1 MSDPIT
7 NDSRADRMS
16 DAAYDSDLDD
26 TTMDFDSRPTQE
38 DDTYHGEE
46 EDKENEDDTA
56 PLTILTTGTTSP
68 LTTMT
73 LTQIALLPEYPQTS
87 VNGYT
92 FCVHVDPKRATPE
105 LVLQDALQ
113 FQYCRKQKGPA
124 KRTSSQFLGGQAM
137 RYRYECTGVKR
148 CEYLDNSLATL
159 SHTHVT
165 SETWEQMRNSR
176 LNIYRTERD
185 ELCTLLLLGVFT
197 VVLHAQIRRSPAH
210 QFFAKCDTR
219 RFQGFAP
226 ERHFYRAVGD
236 KYNVEYLQ
244 NPFENGLPHELEQRD
259 TCGVVLSTRT
269 KLKDCDVDHPQ
280 GKGKLVR
287 VLCGVTFNIIIPF
300 DLQECPYY
308 LFTSHGI
315 HSHPPPPPT
324 KTPEALTQEIV
335 ALIRRANDPSLT
347 VATFLKSSF
356 LDEFCQ
362 KHNKSTFIQVHQ
374 SLSNLDR
381 LRQTIYREKLIMFPA
396 GQDMAGVQF
405 EKQMRHQD
413 PEEVYN
419 PL

>member
-46 EDKENEDDTA
+46 EDEENEDDTA
-56 PLTILTTGTTSP
+56 PLTVLTTGTTSP

-185 ELCTLLLLGVFT
+185 ERKKKSTSLYSAVTGRFHSGIACPNQKVSCAPVLRQMRHQT
-197 VVLHAQIRRSPAH
+197 VPGIRPWYIGCASWSWQTAN
-210 QFFAKCDTR
+210 T
-219 RFQGFAP
+219 

-315 HSHPPPPPT
+315 H
-324 KTPEALTQEIV
+324 
-335 ALIRRANDPSLT
+335 
-347 VATFLKSSF
+347 
-356 LDEFCQ
+356 
-362 KHNKSTFIQVHQ
+362 
-374 SLSNLDR
+374 
-381 LRQTIYREKLIMFPA
+381 
-396 GQDMAGVQF
+396 
-405 EKQMRHQD
+405 
-413 PEEVYN
+413 
-419 PL
+419 

>member
-46 EDKENEDDTA
+46 EDEENELFFLSILKPLLTA
-56 PLTILTTGTTSP
+56 IRSVFMSIRKEPH
-68 LTTMT
+68 
-73 LTQIALLPEYPQTS
+73 QT
-87 VNGYT
+87 
-92 FCVHVDPKRATPE
+92 
-105 LVLQDALQ
+105 
-113 FQYCRKQKGPA
+113 
-124 KRTSSQFLGGQAM
+124 
-137 RYRYECTGVKR
+137 
-148 CEYLDNSLATL
+148 TL

-185 ELCTLLLLGVFT
+185 ERKKKSTSLYSAVTGRFHSGIACPNQKVSCAPVLRQMRHQT
-197 VVLHAQIRRSPAH
+197 VSGIRPWYIGCASWSWQTAN
-210 QFFAKCDTR
+210 T
-219 RFQGFAP
+219 

-244 NPFENGLPHELEQRD
+244 NLFENSLPHELEQRD

-269 KLKDCDVDHPQ
+269 KLKDCDVDYSQ

-300 DLQECPYY
+300 DLQE
-308 LFTSHGI
+308 S
-315 HSHPPPPPT
+315 
-324 KTPEALTQEIV
+324 
-335 ALIRRANDPSLT
+335 
-347 VATFLKSSF
+347 TFLKSSF

-381 LRQTIYREKLIMFPA
+381 LRQTIYRKKLIMFPA

-413 PEEVYN
+413 PEEAYIQDILTNMLGTVV
-419 PL
+419 LTMRKEQAIIFSKIEAF